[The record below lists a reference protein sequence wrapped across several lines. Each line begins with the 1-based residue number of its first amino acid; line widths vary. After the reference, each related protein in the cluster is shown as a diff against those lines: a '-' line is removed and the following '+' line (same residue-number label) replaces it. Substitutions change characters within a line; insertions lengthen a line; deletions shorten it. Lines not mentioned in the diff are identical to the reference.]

1 MKTNLRI
8 SFAITLVLLLGAK
21 GFAQFLK
28 AESKAQMNQG
38 ADDFWV
44 EVNTNHEWF
53 HHPVGRSIDTVYV
66 ASQRGVYR
74 SVDSCQTWQCI
85 GFEDTSIDW
94 VYLSEDNELYASIC
108 SNTPIFKWD
117 GNSWNLLGHASF
129 SAPRSFLKSSDGT
142 LYLGDDRGI
151 RISFDGGVTWWTYW
165 ENPNQGVTYVN
176 GLIELGDGTLF
187 ACLYNAHTYHIGV
200 MRSTDHGYSWEPVGL
215 DRNYF
220 ITFAKSHEGILY
232 AGCSGLNVDSVG
244 VFRTIDNGDSWE
256 MLNGDY
262 HVYSIALDKNDNIYI
277 AHASNLQGFERSS
290 DGGYSFENIG
300 AGTGAEYRGSNLHL
314 LPDGYLISYEYDGS
328 VFFGKMFR
336 SRESVYTSF
345 ELDVAVEPSDGGV
358 SVGSGTY
365 LFGERAHLSAT
376 ANEDYQFVGWTNQ
389 EGDTIS
395 TDPEYF
401 HMVARGGQITAH
413 FTQELGVGELDENS
427 IEVWPNP
434 VEDVLFIKGC
444 DEKAEVFVYNIEG
457 EKMHLTTQ
465 VDNGQL
471 DLSALLSGIY
481 FLRIEENGK
490 VIMIKI
496 VKL

>member
-1 MKTNLRI
+1 M
-8 SFAITLVLLLGAK
+8 
-21 GFAQFLK
+21 
-28 AESKAQMNQG
+28 QG
-38 ADDFWV
+38 QSADDFWI
-44 EVNTNHEWF
+44 EVNTNGDWF

-129 SAPRSFLKSSDGT
+129 SVPRSFLKSSDGT

-176 GLIELGDGTLF
+176 ELIELGDGTLF

-262 HVYSIALDKNDNIYI
+262 HVYSIALDKNDNVYI
-277 AHASNLQGFERSS
+277 AQIDFQGLYRSN
-290 DGGYSFENIG
+290 DGGYNYENISSG
-300 AGTGAEYRGSNLHL
+300 MDYIQTGLAL
-314 LPDGYLISYEYDGS
+314 LPDGYMLSYEYNGS

-365 LFGERAHLSAT
+365 LFGERAHLMAT
-376 ANEDYQFVGWTNQ
+376 ANENYQFVGWTNQ
-389 EGDTIS
+389 DGDTIS
-395 TDPEYF
+395 TDPEYA

-413 FTQELGVGELDENS
+413 FVS
-427 IEVWPNP
+427 IEAVEETENKAFTLWPNP
-434 VEDVLFIKGC
+434 AFQTVFIDGVEA
-444 DEKAEVFVYNIEG
+444 AEVNVYNALG
-457 EKMHLTTQ
+457 Q
-465 VDNGQL
+465 VVKTVRGTNEI
-471 DLSALLSGIY
+471 DLSGLVEGVYL
-481 FLRIEENGK
+481 LRIMDAEGK
-490 VIMIKI
+490 VYTNKI
-496 VKL
+496 TKR

>member
-38 ADDFWV
+38 ADDFWI
-44 EVNTNHEWF
+44 EVNTNGDWF

-215 DRNYF
+215 DENYL
-220 ITFAKSHEGILY
+220 ISFAKSPDGTVY
-232 AGCSGLNVDSVG
+232 AGCDGYNNDEDVG
-244 VFRTIDNGDSWE
+244 VFRTEDNGETWE
-256 MLNGDY
+256 MLNGGFR
-262 HVYSIALDKNDNIYI
+262 VNSIVIDDNDNVYI
-277 AHASNLQGFERSS
+277 AQIDFQGLYRSN
-290 DGGYSFENIG
+290 DGGYNYENISSG
-300 AGTGAEYRGSNLHL
+300 MDYIQTGLSL
-314 LPDGYLISYEYDGS
+314 LPDGYMLSYEYNGS
-328 VFFGKMFR
+328 VFFGKMFV
-336 SRESVYTSF
+336 SRESVYTPF
-345 ELDVAVEPSDGGV
+345 ELDVIAEPSDGGV
-358 SVGSGTY
+358 ANGSGTY
-365 LFGERAHLSAT
+365 LFGERAHLMAT

-413 FTQELGVGELDENS
+413 FVS
-427 IEVWPNP
+427 IEAVEETENKAFTLWPNP
-434 VEDVLFIKGC
+434 AFQTVFIDGVEA
-444 DEKAEVFVYNIEG
+444 AEVNVYNALGQVVKTVQDTNEISVAGLPEG
-457 EKMHLTTQ
+457 
-465 VDNGQL
+465 VY
-471 DLSALLSGIY
+471 LLKVTEADGTN
-481 FLRIEENGK
+481 RICRVVVGR
-490 VIMIKI
+490 
-496 VKL
+496 

>member
-176 GLIELGDGTLF
+176 GLIELDDGTLF
-187 ACLYNAHTYHIGV
+187 ACLTNSSDYHIGV
-200 MRSTDHGYSWEPVGL
+200 IRSIDHGLSWKSVGL
-215 DRNYF
+215 DENYL
-220 ITFAKSHEGILY
+220 ISFAKSPDGTVY
-232 AGCSGLNVDSVG
+232 AGCDGYNNDEDVG
-244 VFRTIDNGDSWE
+244 VFRTEDNGETWE
-256 MLNGDY
+256 MLNGGFR
-262 HVYSIALDKNDNIYI
+262 VNSIVIDDNDNVYI
-277 AHASNLQGFERSS
+277 AQIDFQGLYRSN
-290 DGGYSFENIG
+290 DGGYNYENISSG
-300 AGTGAEYRGSNLHL
+300 MDYIQTGLAL
-314 LPDGYLISYEYDGS
+314 LPDGYMLSYEYNGS
-328 VFFGKMFR
+328 VFFGKMFV
-336 SRESVYTSF
+336 SRESVYTPF
-345 ELDVAVEPSDGGV
+345 ELDVIAEPSDGGV

-376 ANEDYQFVGWTNQ
+376 ANENYQFVGWTNQ
-389 EGDTIS
+389 DGDTIS
-395 TDPEYF
+395 TDPEYA

-413 FTQELGVGELDENS
+413 FVS
-427 IEVWPNP
+427 IEAVEETEGAAFTLCPNP
-434 VEDVLFIKGC
+434 ASGVVR
-444 DEKAEVFVYNIEG
+444 IEG
-457 EKMHLTTQ
+457 VEADEVWFYNALGQVVKRVRNSNEVSLEGLVEGVYLVRIRDKEGRIFLEKVM
-465 VDNGQL
+465 V
-471 DLSALLSGIY
+471 
-481 FLRIEENGK
+481 R
-490 VIMIKI
+490 
-496 VKL
+496 

>member
-176 GLIELGDGTLF
+176 GLIELDDGTLF
-187 ACLYNAHTYHIGV
+187 ACLTNSSDYHIGV
-200 MRSTDHGYSWEPVGL
+200 IRSIDHGLSWKSVGL
-215 DRNYF
+215 DENYL
-220 ITFAKSHEGILY
+220 ISFAKSPDGTVY
-232 AGCSGLNVDSVG
+232 AGCDGYNNDEDVG
-244 VFRTIDNGDSWE
+244 VFRTEDNGETWE
-256 MLNGDY
+256 MLNGGFR
-262 HVYSIALDKNDNIYI
+262 VNSIVIDDNDNVYI
-277 AHASNLQGFERSS
+277 AQIDFQGLYRSN
-290 DGGYSFENIG
+290 DGGYNYENISSG
-300 AGTGAEYRGSNLHL
+300 MDYIQTGLAL
-314 LPDGYLISYEYDGS
+314 LPDGYMLSYEYNGS